1 MCGAGGVVPRVGGA
15 GLRVVACDDDDGVD
29 LLVCEVERVVVEVDA
44 DAVVGGGG
52 SGEGDVWENAHV
64 EDGLS
69 FCAFCA
75 DLRDHDGVAVGDF
88 VEGGASGTS
97 ERDSKNCTKRSMPSS
112 ESACSSPHASSRALS
127 AGMPRMSWKNW
138 KSRTCRA

>member
-29 LLVCEVERVVVEVDA
+29 LLVGEVERVVVEVDA

-75 DLRDHDGVAVGDF
+75 DLRDDDGVAVGDF
-88 VEGGASGTS
+88 VECSVWDGFVDGAAGAGA
-97 ERDSKNCTKRSMPSS
+97 RLF
-112 ESACSSPHASSRALS
+112 RA
-127 AGMPRMSWKNW
+127 GVGV
-138 KSRTCRA
+138 CVGDE